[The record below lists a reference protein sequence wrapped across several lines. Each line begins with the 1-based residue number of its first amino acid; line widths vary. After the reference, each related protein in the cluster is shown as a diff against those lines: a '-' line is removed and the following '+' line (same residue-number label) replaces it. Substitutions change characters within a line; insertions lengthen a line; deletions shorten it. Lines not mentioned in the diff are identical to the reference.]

1 MQKNKSDN
9 NFDYLEDFQNIEKEK
24 NRNKRLLKKKYKNK
38 NRRYDDK
45 NYN

>member
-1 MQKNKSDN
+1 MHKNKSDN